1 MSIRSSRS
9 LICTV
14 LAVAAV
20 GAGAAPAWGAPAP
33 PGPVVSWGGMSVQS
47 LDPFPLLA
55 GAAQVGDLP
64 VTPPGSSPPPDS
76 GSPPP
81 PDSGSP
87 PPDSGSPPPPSG
99 PQPAPG
105 AYPNPGDVILS
116 NERTWSRWSYTA
128 AITAIRARPDAR
140 SPALARTRWY
150 TEDGFPEVYLL
161 LRSHRDSRGR
171 QWIQLRIPMRPN
183 GRVGWV
189 PRGALGDLRVSTSQI
204 VVDRRHVRMYF
215 YDRGRRLWS
224 APVGVGAPGTPTP
237 AGRFWIRERF
247 KILDRASGYWPYA
260 FGTADYST
268 ISEWPGGGVVGIHGP
283 YYEASRIPG
292 HISHGCIRLRT
303 FDAAWLARHAG
314 VGTPLR
320 VI

>member
-9 LICTV
+9 LIST
-14 LAVAAV
+14 AIAAAAL
-20 GAGAAPAWGAPAP
+20 GAAAAPAPAAPVAQ
-33 PGPVVSWGGMSVQS
+33 GPVLDWGGTPVRS
-47 LDPFPLLA
+47 LDSFPLLA
-55 GAAQVGDLP
+55 GASQVGDLP
-64 VTPPGSSPPPDS
+64 VEPPGSS
-76 GSPPP
+76 PP

-87 PPDSGSPPPPSG
+87 PPDSGSPPPPSDSPPPSG
-99 PQPAPG
+99 PEPAP
-105 AYPNPGDVILS
+105 AADPNPGDVLLS

-128 AITAIRARPDAR
+128 AITPIRARPDAR
-140 SPALARTRWY
+140 SRALSRTRWY

-161 LRSHRDSRGR
+161 LRSHRDARGR

-183 GRVGWV
+183 GRLGWV
-189 PRGALGDLRVSTSQI
+189 PRTALGDLRVTTKQI
-204 VVDRRHVRMYF
+204 VVDRRRVRMYF
-215 YDRGRRLWS
+215 YDRGRRVWS
-224 APVGVGAPGTPTP
+224 APVGVGAAGTPTP

-247 KILDRASGYWPYA
+247 KILNRASGYWPYA

-283 YYEASRIPG
+283 YYEPSRIPG

-303 FDAAWLARHAG
+303 FDAAWLAAHAG